1 MASEVKSSAL
11 FLFGLDFEGQ
21 VHDLGFGGPG
31 LISLRG
37 PGLDSRAEKYLRY
50 FEAGH
55 NICLL
60 GLGQNRRQLRFNL
73 HVQCSTCRPTL
84 GRHSLRKCK
93 PQMYAFGID
102 F

>member
-21 VHDLGFGGPG
+21 VLGLGFGDPG

-50 FEAGH
+50 FEAGQ

>member
-11 FLFGLDFEGQ
+11 ALEARIG
-21 VHDLGFGGPG
+21 
-31 LISLRG
+31 LRG
-37 PGLDSRAEKYLRY
+37 PGLDSRAEKYLQY

-60 GLGQNRRQLRFNL
+60 GHGKDRRQLRFNL
-73 HVQCSTCRPTL
+73 HVQCSAYIGLHCVDIGGENVNFNVGP
-84 GRHSLRKCK
+84 
-93 PQMYAFGID
+93 YAFGID

>member
-1 MASEVKSSAL
+1 MTTKSTDVVLEATAL
-11 FLFGLDFEGQ
+11 APRPGLRVIGHGLGSQVLGFGLDFEGQ
-21 VHDLGFGGPG
+21 VLGLGFGDPG
-31 LISLRG
+31 VISIRG

-73 HVQCSTCRPTL
+73 HVQCS
-84 GRHSLRKCK
+84 
-93 PQMYAFGID
+93 A
-102 F
+102 